1 MSGSTAITK
10 SRHFVSRSVSLAHEI
25 TFEPTIGAQV
35 YKVKTFLTKMS
46 SYPWIFTMFAIYI
59 TGSQEGVGNLP
70 ACAAHSI
77 SKLRILNGAIL
88 EY

>member
-46 SYPWIFTMFAIYI
+46 SYP
-59 TGSQEGVGNLP
+59 
-70 ACAAHSI
+70 
-77 SKLRILNGAIL
+77 
-88 EY
+88 